1 MNLKHLSLLLAGIA
15 LAGWNMNLPAAE
27 PPIVQARDGSGV
39 FGHKATPKLPWCE
52 WVVHDPDRPAPRRV
66 NPGSAQPPAPAPADA
81 IVLFDGRDT
90 SAWHSNAWR
99 VVDGVWEAANG
110 AAPRTREKFGSFQLH
125 LEWLPTAD
133 FKGPWYNQGNNG
145 VLIHGLYEIQI
156 FDSYNVKWAPDGQCA
171 AIYGQTPPLVN
182 ACRPPGEWQSYDM
195 VFTAPVMQDGK
206 LVQPA
211 RLTLFHNGVLVHLNE
226 EIRGGTGHLVLPRPV
241 TVTEGPLIFAGH
253 GCPVRFRNI
262 WLRKL

>member
-1 MNLKHLSLLLAGIA
+1 MNRKRWSLLLAGIA
-15 LAGWNMNLPAAE
+15 LAGWNTNLPAAE
-27 PPIVQARDGSGV
+27 PPIVQARDGSDV

-66 NPGSAQPPAPAPADA
+66 NPGPAQPPAPAPADA
-81 IVLFDGRDT
+81 IVLFDGRNT
-90 SAWHSNAWR
+90 SAWQSNSWR
-99 VVDGVWEAANG
+99 VVDGAWEVADG
-110 AAPRTREKFGSFQLH
+110 AAPRTREKFGNFQLH
-125 LEWLPTAD
+125 LEWLPPAGFT
-133 FKGPWYNQGNNG
+133 GPWYNQGNNG

-182 ACRPPGEWQSYDM
+182 ACRPPGEWQSYDIG
-195 VFTAPVMQDGK
+195 FTAPIVRDGK
-206 LVQPA
+206 LMQPA
-211 RLTLFHNGVLVHLNE
+211 RLTLFHNGVLVHLHE
-226 EIRGGTGHLVLPRPV
+226 EIRGATGHLVLPRPV
-241 TVTEGPLIFAGH
+241 TVTEGPLVLSGH